1 MYSYAFYRCTVNS
14 TSYSAWQI
22 IKHINSY
29 SRLEL
34 PKAAFAVLHGCYRQ
48 SWYLTPQL
56 VILALAFFTKL
67 QVEVP
72 GTSQVPSPTVVEV
85 APGPQLLLLT
95 PMSGTV
101 LDPGLGETM
110 VTSTTRVQV
119 LNMDKNEE
127 LDPGPEPSE
136 SHPPGLI

>member
-1 MYSYAFYRCTVNS
+1 MYSYVFYRCTVNS

-56 VILALAFFTKL
+56 VILALADEEGGKEEREDL
-67 QVEVP
+67 AKSLHSCPRVA
-72 GTSQVPSPTVVEV
+72 TSLLKPVFPTLVWSADSRPPPLSSLVTPDSWTLFDRLALE
-85 APGPQLLLLT
+85 GPNVRSICLL
-95 PMSGTV
+95 V
-101 LDPGLGETM
+101 FAVD
-110 VTSTTRVQV
+110 
-119 LNMDKNEE
+119 N
-127 LDPGPEPSE
+127 
-136 SHPPGLI
+136 

>member
-1 MYSYAFYRCTVNS
+1 MYSYVFYRCTVNS

-56 VILALAFFTKL
+56 VILALADEEGGKEEREDLAKSLHSCPSTLSLFWAVLPHIAKSWQKKIGHL
-67 QVEVP
+67 Q
-72 GTSQVPSPTVVEV
+72 G
-85 APGPQLLLLT
+85 
-95 PMSGTV
+95 
-101 LDPGLGETM
+101 GLAL
-110 VTSTTRVQV
+110 S
-119 LNMDKNEE
+119 
-127 LDPGPEPSE
+127 
-136 SHPPGLI
+136 I